1 MNSNKGFTTI
11 ELILAI
17 AIAGIIMGAVGTFLN
32 FNLKG
37 FNATKEVIDIQYEG
51 QLAMNQL
58 TAIAKESMGIEDI
71 YNEDGDLSND
81 LANVII
87 NPRKII
93 FRHKDKDPVV
103 GFIEYKIEYSSST
116 QELTCTVTP
125 NGGTPQSYIMAS
137 RIEQLRIEP
146 TNGID
151 FEYTKSIQIFLDMA
165 DGDAKMS
172 TQSQVKFRNY
182 EK

>member
-37 FNATKEVIDIQYEG
+37 FNATKEIIDIQYEG
-51 QLAMNQL
+51 QLAMNQI
-58 TAIAKESMGIEDI
+58 TAIAKESKGIEDI
-71 YNEDGDLSND
+71 FDQGGSSRIDSPDVL
-81 LANVII
+81 I
-87 NPRKII
+87 NPSKII
-93 FRHKDKDPVV
+93 LHQEDPIE
-103 GFIEYKIEYSSST
+103 GTIEFEIEYDPST
-116 QELTCTVTP
+116 RVLTCTINQP
-125 NGGTPQSYIMAS
+125 DGSSQSYPMAS
-137 RIEQLRIEP
+137 RIEQLRVAP
-146 TNGID
+146 TNDVD
-151 FEYTKSIQIFLDMA
+151 FEYTKSIQIFLDMV

-172 TQSQVKFRNY
+172 TQSQVKFRNF

>member
-1 MNSNKGFTTI
+1 MTSNKGFTTI

-58 TAIAKESMGIEDI
+58 TAIAKESKGVENILDEAGNPSI
-71 YNEDGDLSND
+71 NV
-81 LANVII
+81 ANVIV
-87 NPRKII
+87 NPKKII
-93 FRHKDKDPVV
+93 FHHKDKDPVV
-103 GFIEYKIEYSSST
+103 GITIFEIEYDPSS
-116 QELTCTVTP
+116 QELTCTITQSD
-125 NGGTPQSYIMAS
+125 GTSQSYIMAS
-137 RIEQLRIEP
+137 RIEELRVAP

-151 FEYTKSIQIFLDMA
+151 FEYTKSIQIFMDMA

-172 TQSQVKFRNY
+172 IQSQIKFRNF

>member
-71 YNEDGDLSND
+71 LDEAGNPSIDV
-81 LANVII
+81 ANVIV
-87 NPRKII
+87 NPKKII
-93 FRHKDKDPVV
+93 FHHKDKDPVV
-103 GFIEYKIEYSSST
+103 GITEYEIGYNPSS
-116 QELTCTVTP
+116 QELTCKVTKE
-125 NGGTPQSYIMAS
+125 GISQSYIMAN
-137 RIEQLRIEP
+137 RIEQLRVEP

-151 FEYTKSIQIFLDMA
+151 FEYTKSIQIFLEMA